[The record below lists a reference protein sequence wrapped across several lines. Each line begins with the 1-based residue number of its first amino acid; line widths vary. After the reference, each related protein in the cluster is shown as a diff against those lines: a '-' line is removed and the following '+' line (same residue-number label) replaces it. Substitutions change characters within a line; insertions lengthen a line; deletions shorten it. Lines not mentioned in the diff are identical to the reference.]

1 MYQGE
6 PQDIQ
11 ILPEA
16 VDTADATLEI
26 GTQICVRD
34 RFLGN
39 WSSGFVVAGVLPGGY
54 HIRRLSDGLT
64 FPDLFPADD
73 VRVERRREPDRGIAG
88 SYLDR
93 GF

>member
-1 MYQGE
+1 VYQGE
-6 PQDIQ
+6 PQDIGVR
-11 ILPEA
+11 PET
-16 VDTADATLEI
+16 VDTAPPTLEI

-39 WSSGFVVAGVLPGGY
+39 WGSGFVVAGVLPGGY

-64 FPDLFPADD
+64 FPDVFAVDD
-73 VRVERRREPDRGIAG
+73 VRMERRQEPDRGIAG

-93 GF
+93 SL

>member
-1 MYQGE
+1 VYQGE
-6 PQDIQ
+6 PQDIR
-11 ILPEA
+11 ILPET
-16 VDTADATLEI
+16 VDPAGPTLEI

-64 FPDLFPADD
+64 FPDLFPVDD
-73 VRVERRREPDRGIAG
+73 VRMERRREPDRGIAG

>member
-6 PQDIQ
+6 PQDIH
-11 ILPEA
+11 ILPET
-16 VDTADATLEI
+16 VDAAPPTLEI

-39 WSSGFVVAGVLPGGY
+39 WSSGFVVAGALPGGY
-54 HIRRLSDGLT
+54 HIRRLSDGLA
-64 FPDLFPADD
+64 FPDLFGVDD
-73 VRVERRREPDRGIAG
+73 VRVERRQEPDRGIAG